1 MTLLALRGSPL
12 HRPMPHPI
20 PSSMTARL
28 SGALRALGATAL
40 FLLAGC
46 AVLEPEPLAGERR
59 ELSRARTL
67 WQRQALAS
75 YRYEY
80 APRCAECATTY
91 ARPVLLTVD
100 KGVVVEAEYV
110 DTNQPVGINPQLYG
124 TVDSLFAL
132 VQRAYDQHAYA
143 VNVRYDAERG
153 YPYDVWIDWRADLAD
168 EEHGFA
174 ITRLA
179 PYVPAVTAFSR

>member
-179 PYVPAVTAFSR
+179 PYVPTVTAFSR